1 MAGSM
6 ERAEVQK
13 QYSVKTSPNTPMLC
27 NPVMQAEI
35 LNREMTEFNVM
46 VGLCLG
52 HDTIFI
58 RYSNADVTPLVV
70 KDRVL
75 AHNPI
80 GAIHLADT
88 YYRKRL

>member
-1 MAGSM
+1 M

-13 QYSVKTSPNTPMLC
+13 QYSVKTSSKTPMLC
-27 NPVMQAEI
+27 NPVMQAEV

-46 VGLCLG
+46 FGLCLG

-80 GAIHLADT
+80 GALYLADT
-88 YYRKRL
+88 YYRKRF